1 MTDHRS
7 NSRKAVGLL
16 VKLKYS
22 GVDEFAERYATNL
35 SDGGM
40 FIRSREPKPVGTELK
55 FRVEI
60 ANGERVL
67 QGTGVVR
74 WVRSPDDPSGAPGMG
89 VQFETLDEASRALV
103 DRMLASGE
111 ASRPPSVAPAIA
123 PAQAQP
129 KFPAAPPAIASV
141 VSPRPQTVP
150 SVAPA
155 IASVASPAPHQTAP
169 SVGRPA
175 GIASVASPPPQKP
188 APAAVR
194 PSPAPA
200 SASPTAQKPAL
211 VAPAQK
217 AVVATAPLDAG
228 SLFELSLDGAP
239 PASSEPPGFE
249 LDVAATDDDS
259 GSPAGQPDVPLVDAI
274 EVEPERALAGDNE
287 IDVDLDALLASTPP
301 AAPQEQEPPLPESS
315 VSMGFE
321 IDLELGSPD
330 EAPVLPSV
338 AAPTSPEPAAPLPEL
353 RREAPRAPEPATAPQ
368 TLTTVVAAP
377 PVPVAPQ
384 RTGPVYLTSTEP
396 IADTGPVIGID
407 LGTTNSACAIVTKG
421 RPQILRSKDGYNT
434 SPSSVA
440 LSKNGR
446 LEVGHRAKGQM
457 VLNPTQSIFG
467 AKRLVGRDFE
477 SPTVR
482 HVRER
487 SHFEIVADD
496 DNRAAV
502 RLGANTLTLEEVQGL
517 VLKEC
522 REMAEHTLGMKVSR
536 AVVTCPAYYS
546 EPQREAV
553 RRAGKL
559 AGLKV
564 ERVLNEPT
572 AAALAF
578 GMNRELSKT
587 VLVYDLGGGTFD
599 ATLLKIDKNVFEVLA
614 TGGDVFLGGTDFDNQ
629 VVDLLLQRFQAQ
641 HGRPF
646 AGDQIALSRISEV
659 AEKAKVALSEQQS
672 FDVHLPML
680 EFDPSGTPKDLK
692 CTVTRAD
699 VEKASGP
706 LVERTIQAVHDVLL
720 DAKLKPAQ
728 VDDII
733 LVGGMSR
740 MPLVRE
746 KLKAVFKKPP
756 QASVNA
762 DEAVAL
768 GAALYSGS
776 VDKVS
781 SLVLIDVVPMTV
793 GLGKPGGGFHR
804 LIERNTPL
812 PATKS
817 FGLSTHEDNQTE
829 LEVMVFQGEDSNVA
843 GNEFLGA
850 MKIEGLPKGPKG
862 SVQIAITISLDAEC
876 VLKVEAREFRT
887 RKVVQTT
894 LATRYTSD
902 EVAKRLNITAEKR
915 AQTDQKR
922 SEELG
927 GRAGGFWSRLKRVF
941 SRG

>member
-74 WVRSPDDPSGAPGMG
+74 WVRSPDDPTGAPGMG

-123 PAQAQP
+123 PARA
-129 KFPAAPPAIASV
+129 PAVAPAITSV
-141 VSPRPQTVP
+141 ASPRPQTPVP

-155 IASVASPAPHQTAP
+155 IASVASAAPQTTVP
-169 SVGRPA
+169 SVAPA
-175 GIASVASPPPQKP
+175 MASVASARPQPPVPSV
-188 APAAVR
+188 APAN
-194 PSPAPA
+194 AP
-200 SASPTAQKPAL
+200 SASPAAHTPAL
-211 VAPAQK
+211 GAPRPALP
-217 AVVATAPLDAG
+217 TAPLDAAA
-228 SLFELSLDGAP
+228 LFELSLDEAP
-239 PASSEPPGFE
+239 PAPSSPPVAFE
-249 LDVAATDDDS
+249 LDVSATDD
-259 GSPAGQPDVPLVDAI
+259 PALPALEVDVPFVDAI
-274 EVEPERALAGDNE
+274 DAEPQPPSAGANE
-287 IDVDLDALLASTPP
+287 IDVDLDSLLASTPP
-301 AAPQEQEPPLPESS
+301 AAPLDDEPPVESS
-315 VSMGFE
+315 NSVGFE
-321 IDLELGSPD
+321 IDFEFAPHEGVEPSP
-330 EAPVLPSV
+330 APPPVD
-338 AAPTSPEPAAPLPEL
+338 AASAVTAPEPVSPAPLPEL
-353 RREAPRAPEPATAPQ
+353 RREAARAPAPVAERQ
-368 TLTTVVAAP
+368 TLTTVAPAP
-377 PVPVAPQ
+377 PVPMAPQ

-407 LGTTNSACAIVTKG
+407 LGTTNSACAIVAKG
-421 RPQILRSKDGYNT
+421 RAQILRSKDGYNT
-434 SPSSVA
+434 IPSIVA

-496 DNRAAV
+496 ANRAAV
-502 RLGANTLTLEEVQGL
+502 RLGANTLMLEEVQGL

-522 REMAEHTLGMKVSR
+522 REMAEHTLGMKISR

-629 VVDLLLQRFQAQ
+629 IVDLLLQRFQTQ

-659 AEKAKVALSEQQS
+659 AEKAKVALSEQHS

-680 EFDPSGTPKDLK
+680 ELDPSGTPKDLK

-699 VEKASGP
+699 VEKASGA

-720 DAKLKPAQ
+720 DAKLKPGQ
-728 VDDII
+728 VDDVI

-746 KLKAVFKKPP
+746 KLKAIFKKPP

-829 LEVMVFQGEDSNVA
+829 LEVMIFQGEDSNVA

-850 MKIEGLPKGPKG
+850 MKLEGLPKGPKG

-915 AQTDQKR
+915 AQTDQQR
-922 SEELG
+922 AQELG
-927 GRAGGFWSRLKRVF
+927 GRAGGFWSKLKRVF